1 MIYIGADHNG
11 FELKE
16 EIKKYLEEKDIEYN
30 DEGTNSKEIVHYPQ
44 IASKVCKKMNK
55 DTDKAILICG
65 SGIGMSMVAN
75 KYKGIRAGVCFSEE
89 TALDGKQHSDLN
101 VLALAGKH
109 TTPEEAKKI
118 IKIWLDK
125 EFLNGRYKERLEM
138 IKEIEK
144 ENMK

>member
-16 EIKKYLEEKDIEYN
+16 EIKKYLDEKNIKYS
-30 DEGTNSKEIVHYPQ
+30 DEGTYSKDISHFPQ
-44 IASKVCKKMNK
+44 IASKVCKKMDRNL
-55 DTDKAILICG
+55 DKAILICG

-75 KYKGIRAGVCFSEE
+75 KFKGIRAGVCFSEE

-101 VLALAGKH
+101 VLVLAGKH
-109 TTPEEAKKI
+109 TSPGEARKI
-118 IKIWLDK
+118 IQIWLDK
-125 EFLNGRYKERLEM
+125 EFLDGRYKERIEM